1 MTSVLVTILAATAH
15 PEQLSTC
22 AWLPLARLQGV
33 LATSRVHHLS
43 CQVPLQED
51 EPSTASLSSAFHFY
65 RL

>member
-22 AWLPLARLQGV
+22 AWLPLVRLQGV
-33 LATSRVHHLS
+33 LATSRAHHLS
-43 CQVPLQED
+43 CQMPLQED